1 MHVKLFNPVVWIG
14 VAILIFGTACASG
27 ESPNAE
33 ITPLPPTEP
42 PPATSTSIVTEEPVS
57 TPLPVNQLQDVKSAV
72 IYIESLGRFLSPEFG
87 TQASSQGSGSGFII
101 DPSGIA
107 ITSNQV
113 VTGATQLKVRIGD
126 ETSPRN
132 AEILNISDCSGLAI
146 IDIEGDGYD
155 YLNWFQ
161 EPIEDGMD
169 MFVAGYSLEDA
180 EFSLTSGVISAVEVE
195 GNTPWTSLDSVMDY
209 SIISDPGNAGG
220 PVVDSDG
227 SVIAVHTAGN
237 PITQQAVGISRDQ
250 AIFIIEELTN
260 SNEMNSIGVN
270 GYAVS
275 SDDDS
280 VSGIWVVS
288 VQPSS
293 PAEQVG
299 LEPGD
304 IITVMEDL
312 NLATDGTM
320 AVYCDLLSSHEQGDP
335 LSIRVKR
342 WPTGETLEG
351 QIYGRELS
359 VTEGGDVV
367 IETTPGGS
375 STDIVNPDASE
386 PGEVYFST
394 EFDAGLGNWAY
405 YLTRGEEK
413 DFTAQTADDRLQI
426 DIQGTDTWVYLLNEN
441 AEYAD
446 VRIDTVAENRG
457 NNNNNVSLICRE
469 SELGWY
475 EFNIANNG
483 LYYIYWFDD
492 ESTNN
497 YIPLFSGGSRVIN
510 MGKDINEYTAICDGE
525 QLTLLINGE
534 EIRTVTHDRLTIGK
548 VGLSVSSFDFTPVI
562 IEFDNFRA
570 SVP

>member
-1 MHVKLFNPVVWIG
+1 MHVKLFNPVVWI
-14 VAILIFGTACASG
+14 VVTLLVFSAACASG
-27 ESPNAE
+27 ESPNTE
-33 ITPLPPTEP
+33 PTPLPPTEP

-57 TPLPVNQLQDVKSAV
+57 TPLPVDKLQDVKGAV
-72 IYIESLGRFLSPEFG
+72 IFIESIGEFLSPEFG
-87 TQASSQGSGSGFII
+87 SQASSQGRGSGFII

-113 VTGATQLKVRIGD
+113 VTGATQLNVWVGD
-126 ETSPRN
+126 DTSPRN
-132 AEILNISDCSGLAI
+132 AEIINSSDCSGLAI
-146 IDIEGDGYD
+146 IDLEGEGYD
-155 YLNWFQ
+155 YLDWYQ

-169 MFVAGYSLEDA
+169 MFIAGYSLA
-180 EFSLTSGVISAVEVE
+180 GSEFSLTSAVVSAVAAE
-195 GNTPWTSLDSVMDY
+195 GNTPWTSLDSVLEY
-209 SIISDPGNAGG
+209 TVISDPGNTGG

-227 SVIAVHTAGN
+227 SVIAVHSAGN
-237 PITQQAVGISRDQ
+237 PVTQQAVGISRDQ
-250 AIFIIEELTN
+250 AVLVVDELTY
-260 SNEMNSIGVN
+260 SDQINSIGVN
-270 GYAVS
+270 GYAVT
-275 SDDDS
+275 SDDGS
-280 VSGIWVVS
+280 VTGIWVAS
-288 VQPSS
+288 VQPGS
-293 PAEQVG
+293 PAEQAG
-299 LEPGD
+299 LESGD

-312 NLATDGTM
+312 NLASDGTM
-320 AVYCDLLSSHEQGDP
+320 AVYCDILTSHKQGDR

-351 QIYGRELS
+351 QINGRELS
-359 VTEGGDVV
+359 VTEGREV
-367 IETTPGGS
+367 IADTTQEGS
-375 STDIVNPDASE
+375 GNDIVNPDASE
-386 PGEVYFST
+386 SGEVYFYT
-394 EFDAGLGNWAY
+394 EFDGGLGNWAY
-405 YLTRGEEK
+405 FLTRGEEK

-534 EIRTVTHDRLTIGK
+534 EIRTVTHDRLTSGK